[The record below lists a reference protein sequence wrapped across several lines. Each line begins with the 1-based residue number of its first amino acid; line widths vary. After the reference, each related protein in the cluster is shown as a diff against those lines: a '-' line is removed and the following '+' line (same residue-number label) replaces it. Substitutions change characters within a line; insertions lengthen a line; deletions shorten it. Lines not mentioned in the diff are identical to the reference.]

1 MTAHFVRRLRGP
13 YTAPLGDSDFNEAPN
28 YLDSMARRE
37 GLAIRLRRIA
47 LRGRR
52 PLREPPT
59 LRFEDIYGLIRPM
72 YLGERDAR
80 ARVRTQPVFA
90 APSVSSKSSA

>member
-1 MTAHFVRRLRGP
+1 MRRSCLKLGADFEGPGRP

-37 GLAIRLRRIA
+37 GL
-47 LRGRR
+47 
-52 PLREPPT
+52 EPPT

-80 ARVRTQPVFA
+80 ARVRSQPVFA